1 MLLAT
6 INWFQVP
13 YNVAFTDVNDS
24 NIFLDIING
33 FVDFFF
39 MLDILI
45 NFRTSYLNEL
55 TGAEVVNLKAIAKKY
70 LKGRFL
76 VDFLAS
82 IPVEIFTYMF
92 VGGSKDNTFVLQMFG
107 LLKLVRVLRL
117 SRLIAY
123 MNLKN
128 DVKMSLKLIKLIFF
142 LVMFLHW
149 LACLWFFIVKQNERW
164 IPPLDYLT
172 GETELYVDSN
182 FSQYWTSVYHAVL
195 MFGGNDVYPKGNL
208 QLTFLALTLITA
220 AIINAN
226 IFGNMAVLI
235 QSLNR
240 KAAVFQEKMEYASET
255 MKNLRIPEGI
265 QDDIKT
271 YLTYTQTTLDHQKD
285 LDSFLNMLSP
295 SLKQEVST
303 HIFHD
308 SILKNTVFK
317 GKKL

>member
-1 MLLAT
+1 
-6 INWFQVP
+6 
-13 YNVAFTDVNDS
+13 
-24 NIFLDIING
+24 
-33 FVDFFF
+33 

-142 LVMFLHW
+142 LVMFLH
-149 LACLWFFIVKQNERW
+149 
-164 IPPLDYLT
+164 
-172 GETELYVDSN
+172 
-182 FSQYWTSVYHAVL
+182 
-195 MFGGNDVYPKGNL
+195 
-208 QLTFLALTLITA
+208 
-220 AIINAN
+220 
-226 IFGNMAVLI
+226 
-235 QSLNR
+235 
-240 KAAVFQEKMEYASET
+240 
-255 MKNLRIPEGI
+255 
-265 QDDIKT
+265 
-271 YLTYTQTTLDHQKD
+271 
-285 LDSFLNMLSP
+285 
-295 SLKQEVST
+295 
-303 HIFHD
+303 
-308 SILKNTVFK
+308 
-317 GKKL
+317 